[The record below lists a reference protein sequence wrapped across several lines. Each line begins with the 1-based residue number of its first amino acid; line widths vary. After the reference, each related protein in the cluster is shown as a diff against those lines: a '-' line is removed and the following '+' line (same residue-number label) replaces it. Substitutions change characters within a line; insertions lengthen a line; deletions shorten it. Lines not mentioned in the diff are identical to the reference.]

1 MDNWKEYNN
10 GVLNNMIYFY
20 NCYRTNDPVE
30 INNIQDLFVMSY
42 VAEGVIEKA
51 GFWHFC
57 QNEILLDILDRGKM
71 YMIAVEQLKNP
82 NSRIENYKKC
92 WKKISEK
99 YDLSGIQLSEEL
111 RCQKGGEVFYAGI
124 AKTGLSNLSSML
136 KIMGERNNKYFFFIS
151 DKDYFD
157 QYQKIDKFILPYLRF
172 DKFYDIDNINAINI
186 CTKNHDIAC
195 RYGWDS
201 IGIELDF
208 IMNIEDIQKYCKN
221 ENKLNRKPTSRCNGE

>member
-10 GVLNNMIYFY
+10 GVLNNILYFY
-20 NCYRTNDPVE
+20 NSYRTNNSVE

-42 VAEGVIEKA
+42 VAENVIEKA
-51 GFWHFC
+51 GFWKFC
-57 QNEILLDILDRGKM
+57 QKEILLDILDSGKM

-92 WKKISEK
+92 WKKISERH
-99 YDLSGIQLSEEL
+99 DISGMELSEEL
-111 RCQKGGEVFYAGI
+111 RYQMGEKVFYAGI
-124 AKTGLSNLSSML
+124 AKSSLTNIISML
-136 KIMGERNNKYFFFIS
+136 KIMCEYGNKYFFFIS
-151 DKDYFD
+151 DKDYFS
-157 QYQKIDKFILPYLRF
+157 QYQKIDKLIIPYLHF

-195 RYGWDS
+195 HYGWDS
-201 IGIELDF
+201 TGIELDF

-221 ENKLNRKPTSRCNGE
+221 EKQNITKTQKR